1 MPETD
6 KLFRQ
11 QAVDAQNVMN
21 GRVRIAPPPKW
32 LATNLLIFGT
42 VAGALFFASVVSY
55 SRTIAVDGTVETDKG
70 IPAITSQYP
79 GILLTRVSLG
89 DRVKEGDVIAE
100 TVLQNADER
109 GNTALRRQKALE
121 GEREIARLRAQSALD
136 AGASQAAASRIRA
149 DAARGRLKT
158 LQTQL
163 AQAQIRTKAARDDL
177 ARAEA
182 IAERGFLSTRDLQAK
197 VSEVAVREQEEAV
210 IEERMAIARGDAASA
225 SADAEQAMSL
235 AAIDRAEAL
244 EAVSRSE
251 LSDADASA
259 SLRRIHIASSN
270 GVIAAMPARNGQNI
284 NEGETIA
291 VIMPDNARIV
301 ATLHVPAS
309 AMSEIRTGQTV
320 DVAVDSYPYQTFGTI
335 KGEIEEVSRIA
346 TEEENGSA
354 YRVQVAI
361 PDYVMAY
368 GKREPIL
375 PGMSLSARIT
385 TQTRSL
391 IQWLLDPIY
400 AVAKR

>member
-1 MPETD
+1 
-6 KLFRQ
+6 
-11 QAVDAQNVMN
+11 
-21 GRVRIAPPPKW
+21 
-32 LATNLLIFGT
+32 
-42 VAGALFFASVVSY
+42 
-55 SRTIAVDGTVETDKG
+55 
-70 IPAITSQYP
+70 
-79 GILLTRVSLG
+79 
-89 DRVKEGDVIAE
+89 
-100 TVLQNADER
+100 
-109 GNTALRRQKALE
+109 
-121 GEREIARLRAQSALD
+121 
-136 AGASQAAASRIRA
+136 ASQAAASRIRA

-197 VSEVAVREQEEAV
+197 VSEVAAREQEEAV

-270 GVIAAMPARNGQNI
+270 GVIAAMPARNGQSI
-284 NEGETIA
+284 DEGETIA

-320 DVAVDSYPYQTFGTI
+320 DVAVD
-335 KGEIEEVSRIA
+335 
-346 TEEENGSA
+346 
-354 YRVQVAI
+354 
-361 PDYVMAY
+361 
-368 GKREPIL
+368 
-375 PGMSLSARIT
+375 
-385 TQTRSL
+385 
-391 IQWLLDPIY
+391 
-400 AVAKR
+400 